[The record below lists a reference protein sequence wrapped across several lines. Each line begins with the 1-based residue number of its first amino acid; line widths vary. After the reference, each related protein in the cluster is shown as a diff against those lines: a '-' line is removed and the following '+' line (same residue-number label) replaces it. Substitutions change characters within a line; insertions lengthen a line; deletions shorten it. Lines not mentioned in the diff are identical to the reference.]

1 MKYSNI
7 VRFIPKD
14 GYFDEVVSLL
24 SEPMDGMQGLIQNFI
39 VKVDEKT
46 CIGVGI
52 WESEEHI
59 IAARPSMI
67 KILDR
72 VRDKLE
78 IISEELGVTDPASG
92 PLVAEL

>member
-52 WESEEHI
+52 YGNL
-59 IAARPSMI
+59 
-67 KILDR
+67 KNIL
-72 VRDKLE
+72 
-78 IISEELGVTDPASG
+78 
-92 PLVAEL
+92 